1 MSPALAPP
9 PFSVLANAAPPRQ
22 RGFAAPIPPPAVLSA
37 ATDGEIKTTRQW
49 FVAATPYVAK
59 LRSEGEPAIG

>member
-22 RGFAAPIPPPAVLSA
+22 RGFAAPIPPPAPTIA
-37 ATDGEIKTTRQW
+37 ATDGEIKTKR
-49 FVAATPYVAK
+49 
-59 LRSEGEPAIG
+59 

>member
-22 RGFAAPIPPPAVLSA
+22 RGFAAPIPPPAPTIA
-37 ATDGEIKTTRQW
+37 ATDGEIETKRYYRVTES
-49 FVAATPYVAK
+49 FYIK
-59 LRSEGEPAIG
+59 F

>member
-22 RGFAAPIPPPAVLSA
+22 RGFAAPIPPPAPTIA
-37 ATDGEIKTTRQW
+37 ATDGEIETTGYYRVTQVICV
-49 FVAATPYVAK
+49 FK
-59 LRSEGEPAIG
+59 LSNLLAMH

>member
-22 RGFAAPIPPPAVLSA
+22 RGFAAPIPPPAPTIA
-37 ATDGEIKTTRQW
+37 ATDGEIETTGYYR
-49 FVAATPYVAK
+49 VTKNEYK
-59 LRSEGEPAIG
+59 YKIY

>member
-22 RGFAAPIPPPAVLSA
+22 RGFAAPIPPPAPTIA
-37 ATDGEIKTTRQW
+37 ATDGEIETTGYYRVTD
-49 FVAATPYVAK
+49 FY
-59 LRSEGEPAIG
+59 R